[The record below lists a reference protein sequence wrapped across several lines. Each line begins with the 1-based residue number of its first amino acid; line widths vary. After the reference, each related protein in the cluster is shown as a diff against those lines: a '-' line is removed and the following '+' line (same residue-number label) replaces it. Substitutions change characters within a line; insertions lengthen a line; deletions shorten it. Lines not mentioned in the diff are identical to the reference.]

1 MSVRTAAETVRIRE
15 KQPTSREEAVSAFVS
30 WLLIGAV
37 SLAVPYVVVKERSHR
52 ARAAE
57 LDARDARLTRG
68 EASLKLLESRA
79 AELRTEIAQLEQQRD
94 ELIVVIPEGPRSE
107 RLRAKL
113 SDKASAGG
121 RSARTAAH

>member
-1 MSVRTAAETVRIRE
+1 
-15 KQPTSREEAVSAFVS
+15 VSAFVS
-30 WLLIGAV
+30 WLLIGVV
-37 SLAVPYVVVKERSHR
+37 SLALVHIVVTERSHR

-68 EASLKLLESRA
+68 EATLNLLESRA
-79 AELRTEIAQLEQQRD
+79 AELRTEIGQLEQQRD

-113 SDKASAGG
+113 SGKASAGG
-121 RSARTAAH
+121 PSARAAAH